1 MYSKDLRAE
10 GETEQRLFVMNAWR
24 EAAFYSERERA
35 ALSWAEAVIKCDIPN
50 EVYEETRKQ
59 FSEEELI
66 D

>member
-1 MYSKDLRAE
+1 
-10 GETEQRLFVMNAWR
+10 MNAWR
-24 EAAFYSERERA
+24 EAPFYSERERA